1 MPATRTLLPAAA
13 LAALLVVLALAGPA
27 FAATKNGITPLAPKA
42 GTSVP
47 AGKSPVFRMRAKG
60 PGQVWVHVCKT
71 KAKDSDGVICTDE
84 SIGRAKRK
92 RGRVFE
98 YKPKFFD
105 FPEFWLNS
113 PGRYFWQ
120 AHRISCNADASD
132 CRQEGPTVRFRVG

>member
-1 MPATRTLLPAAA
+1 MSLTRTLLPAAA
-13 LAALLVVLALAGPA
+13 FAALLCILALAGPA
-27 FAATKNGITPLAPKA
+27 SAATKNGITPLAPKA

-60 PGQVWVHVCKT
+60 PGQVWVHVCKS
-71 KAKDSDGVICTDE
+71 KSKNADGLICTDE

-92 RGRVFE
+92 KGRVFE

-105 FPEFWLNS
+105 FPAFWLNS

-120 AHRISCNADASD
+120 AHRIACNADISD
-132 CRQEGPTVRFRVG
+132 CRQEGPTVRFRVR